1 MAYPEWFERLQQEQG
16 LHGDEYPDYELI
28 TLAEFCG
35 RFGLSENEALWKIK
49 EYKLWGCGKP
59 RIQGNPFGIMARVGM
74 RGDVYY
80 IPLPEADRYAAIL
93 EAEKQQEEPP
103 PCNSTPYMNKKH
115 AAYSVELEAAVSC
128 WLALF
133 ADAAPGTIRL
143 IGRDEISKWLKE
155 NRPKAVESKAALDRV
170 VTIVN
175 PKENK
180 GGGAK
185 PTP

>member
-1 MAYPEWFERLQQEQG
+1 MG
-16 LHGDEYPDYELI
+16 LSNKSEYTRDQYLLDYDQWEKNFPLNSDGNHVVPYY
-28 TLAEFCG
+28 TLEEFAG
-35 RFGLSENEALWKIK
+35 RFGYTIEKARYEIK
-49 EYKLWGCGKP
+49 W
-59 RIQGNPFGIMARVGM
+59 RGIHTTRQIFVKGA
-74 RGDVYY
+74 
-80 IPLPEADRYAAIL
+80 PLVIFDLEVDRYAAIL

-103 PCNSTPYMNKKH
+103 PCNLPPYMNKKH
-115 AAYSVELEAAVSC
+115 AAYADELEAAVSC
-128 WLALF
+128 WLALY

-155 NRPKAVESKAALDRV
+155 NRPKAVVSKAALDRV